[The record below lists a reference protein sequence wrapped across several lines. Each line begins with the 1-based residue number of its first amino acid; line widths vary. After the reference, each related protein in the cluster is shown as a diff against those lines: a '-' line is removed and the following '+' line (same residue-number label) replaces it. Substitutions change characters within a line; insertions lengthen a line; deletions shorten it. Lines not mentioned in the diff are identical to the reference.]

1 MKFTDENGVEI
12 ECTPEE
18 YIQLSKLKSKKEE
31 PTYIRGKYKKR
42 KYTPQQK
49 PKSYIV
55 SNKPLTING
64 WNNRMEK
71 IATFLKSEPRAY
83 TLNRLLKTLNLPL
96 GNTATKMRK
105 MLAGHNIILSTDIG
119 KWKCYYHSIHNI
131 NDVVLND
138 TRKVPKKYKKLTKQA
153 KKTDGRVVRMRFISK
168 RTAWLQKHYQWSREK
183 SMTWAAQE
191 WNRKGKI
198 EKVQVDTPLTE
209 IGQETIEKK
218 TKILQ
223 KLQQSQSQKDFK
235 VVEDF
240 PTIYRLENNN
250 IKEGLKQHISQLI
263 ANKTRLGYFDIK
275 ELCGFNTG
283 LDWRYF
289 INDFIRKKAQI
300 ANYFNVSD
308 KFKHVRING
317 YDYLTYK

>member
-31 PTYIRGKYKKR
+31 QPYSHRNYKKR
-42 KYTPQQK
+42 KYTPQ
-49 PKSYIV
+49 PKLKGYIA
-55 SNKPLTING
+55 SNKPLSING
-64 WNNRMEK
+64 WNIRMEQ
-71 IATFLKSEPRAY
+71 IATFLKSKPRAY
-83 TLNRLLKTLNLPL
+83 SLNRLLKTLGLPL

-105 MLAGHNIILSTDIG
+105 MLAGHNIILSTNIG
-119 KWKCYYHSIHNI
+119 KMKCYYHCIHNI
-131 NDVVLND
+131 DDVVLNNE
-138 TRKVPKKYKKLTKQA
+138 RKVPKKYKKLTKQA
-153 KKTDGRVVRMRFISK
+153 KKTDGRVIRMRFISH
-168 RTAWLQKHYQWSREK
+168 RTAWLQKHYQWNREK

-209 IGQETIEKK
+209 IGQATVEKK
-218 TKILQ
+218 AKILQ
-223 KLQQSQSQKDFK
+223 KLQQSQKNFK

-240 PTIYRLENNN
+240 PTIYRLEDNN

-289 INDFIRKKAQI
+289 INDFIRKKTQI

-317 YDYLTYK
+317 YDYLIYK